1 MVLIGTTRTPD
12 SPVKDGVGASEA
24 PEDERLIGFS
34 PLGFAA
40 AAVVAAPALLGT
52 DGC

>member
-12 SPVKDGVGASEA
+12 SPVKDGVAASEA
-24 PEDERLIGFS
+24 AEDERLTGFS

-40 AAVVAAPALLGT
+40 AAVAAALALLET